1 MATSSG
7 RARDEHDDLL
17 TDREALIVQ
26 LHYADGWSLR
36 RIARGIGCDI
46 ASVSRSHACALEHLR
61 ACCATEQGPFDP
73 PVSTLPHLLGEG
85 RD

>member
-36 RIARGIGCDI
+36 RIARGIGVQHSLVRRQHNRAL
-46 ASVSRSHACALEHLR
+46 ASLR
-61 ACCATEQGPFDP
+61 AYCVAEQGPFLVPEVLISPED
-73 PVSTLPHLLGEG
+73 SRG
-85 RD
+85 